1 MRGFKPGV
9 GLDHRDPIDDREA
22 LVHESLGIVNITLI
36 EWMRPRVEPGIDG
49 LLLALATALHPT
61 PAVCGVP
68 VDAARKTIRSI
79 ETFDRSYY
87 TGMVGWDDAHGDG
100 DWVLT
105 IRCAEAAGRSLR
117 VFAGAGIVAGSR
129 PRDELAETAAKCRT
143 LLRAIGLEQLEQVRL
158 RAAVEGQQR
167 SRSRIHPPLRNG
179 SHRGRAF
186 LQRFR
191 NRRS

>member
-1 MRGFKPGV
+1 M
-9 GLDHRDPIDDREA
+9 
-22 LVHESLGIVNITLI
+22 
-36 EWMRPRVEPGIDG
+36 
-49 LLLALATALHPT
+49 
-61 PAVCGVP
+61 CGVP

-129 PRDELAETAAKCRT
+129 PPDELAETAAKCRT

-158 RAAVEGQQR
+158 RAAVEDNNAAGLV
-167 SRSRIHPPLRNG
+167 ST
-179 SHRGRAF
+179 
-186 LQRFR
+186 
-191 NRRS
+191 RR